1 MGYPHKSHP
10 RETAILSRHF
20 GEPEARSLAGWKARG
35 GYRALEQAL
44 AMPPAAIVEAVKSSG
59 LRGRGGAG
67 FPTGLK
73 WSFMKPGD
81 GKPHYLCCN
90 ADESEPGTF
99 KDREIMRWTPHALVE
114 GCAIGAYAIGAET
127 AYIYIRGEFTE
138 PIRRMEEA
146 IAEAYAAGIIGPNA
160 MGTGKRVDV
169 HVHKGAGA
177 YICGEETALMN
188 SLEGKRGN
196 PRIKPPFPAV
206 SGLFAQPTT
215 INNVETLAAVPHI
228 INNGAEWY
236 KAMSLSS
243 PKSAGTKLFSVCG
256 NVARPGNYEVVMG
269 FPFKDFL
276 YDLCGGPLPGRKF
289 KAVIPG
295 GSSVPIQ
302 TMTEAEATLMDY
314 EGFVAQ
320 GTQLGSG
327 GVIVFDDAQSM
338 PRMIARLAR
347 FYAHESCAQCTQCRE
362 GTAWTTR
369 ILERIVAG
377 HGTFEDLDTLLSIA
391 DNMTGKTICV
401 LSDSCA
407 APVVSGL
414 QKFRH
419 EFEALIT
426 GRRSSTVA
434 MGGRLATAAGATA

>member
-1 MGYPHKSHP
+1 MGYPHPPHP
-10 RETAILSRHF
+10 RETQVLSKYF
-20 GEPEARSLAGWKARG
+20 GDPDARSLDGWRKRG
-35 GYRALEQAL
+35 GYAMLEKALGMAPL
-44 AMPPAAIVEAVKSSG
+44 DIVNIVKESG

-73 WSFMKPGD
+73 WSFMKLGD

-99 KDREIMRWTPHALVE
+99 KDREIMRWTPHALIE

-138 PIRRMEEA
+138 PLQRMEAAVQEA
-146 IAEAYAAGIIGPNA
+146 RKAGVIGPNA

-169 HVHKGAGA
+169 WVHKGAGA

-206 SGLFAQPTT
+206 SGAFGMPTT

-228 INNGAEWY
+228 LEKGAAWY
-236 KAMSLSS
+236 KAFSRPDN
-243 PKSAGTKLFSVCG
+243 PKSTGTKLWSVCG
-256 NVARPGNYEVVMG
+256 NIARPGNYEVVMG
-269 FPFKDFL
+269 FPFREFL
-276 YDLCGGPLPGRKF
+276 YDVCGGPLPGRKF

-295 GSSVPIQ
+295 GSSVPI
-302 TMTEAEATLMDY
+302 MNMAEAEAAPMDY
-314 EGFVAQ
+314 EGMVAH
-320 GTQLGSG
+320 GSMLGSAG
-327 GVIVFDDAQSM
+327 CIVIDDAQCM
-338 PRMIARLAR
+338 VKQIARLAR

-362 GTAWTTR
+362 GTAWTTK
-369 ILERIVAG
+369 IMERIEAG
-377 HGTFEDLDTLLSIA
+377 EGTMADLDTLLEIGDS
-391 DNMTGKTICV
+391 MTGKTICV

-407 APVVSGL
+407 VPVVSGI
-414 QKFRH
+414 QKWRD
-419 EFEALIT
+419 EFEAHIK
-426 GRRSSTVA
+426 GKRCPFRS
-434 MGGRLATAAGATA
+434 AAAA

>member
-81 GKPHYLCCN
+81 GKQHYLCCN

-327 GVIVFDDAQSM
+327 GVIVFDDVQSM

-362 GTAWTTR
+362 GTAWTTK

>member
-1 MGYPHKSHP
+1 MGYPHKSHEKETP
-10 RETAILSRHF
+10 LLSTYFGDREAMTLD
-20 GEPEARSLAGWKARG
+20 GWRKRG

-44 AMPPAAIVEAVKSSG
+44 GMAEGDIVNVVKESG

-81 GKPHYLCCN
+81 GKPHYLCVN

-114 GCAIGAYAIGAET
+114 GAAIASYAIGAET
-127 AYIYIRGEFTE
+127 CYIYIRGEFTE
-138 PIRRMEEA
+138 PLREMERAVGEA
-146 IAEAYAAGIIGPNA
+146 RAAGIVGANA
-160 MGTGKRVDV
+160 MGTGKTINV

-188 SLEGKRGN
+188 SLEGRRGN

-206 SGLFAQPTT
+206 AGLFGQPTT

-228 INNGAEWY
+228 LMNGAEWY
-236 KAMSLSS
+236 KKMSLSS
-243 PKSAGTKLFSVCG
+243 AKSTGTKLFSVCG

-269 FPFKDFL
+269 FPFKEFL
-276 YDLCGGPLPGRKF
+276 HDLVGGPPPGRRF

-302 TMTEAEATLMDY
+302 TMEEAEATLMDY

-320 GTQLGSG
+320 GSMLGSG
-327 GVIVFDDAQSM
+327 GVIVFDDSQCM
-338 PRMIARLAR
+338 VKHIARLAR

-369 ILERIVAG
+369 IMERIEAG
-377 HGTFEDLDTLLSIA
+377 EGTFEDLDTLLEISE
-391 DNMTGKTICV
+391 NMTGKTICV

-407 APVVSGL
+407 APVVSGIK
-414 QKFRH
+414 KFRD
-419 EFEALIT
+419 EFEAHIK
-426 GRRSSTVA
+426 GKRCPMRQS
-434 MGGRLATAAGATA
+434 AAA

>member
-10 RETAILSRHF
+10 RETVVLSKHF
-20 GEPEARSLAGWKARG
+20 GEPDARSLAGWKARG

-44 AMPPAAIVEAVKSSG
+44 ATPPAQIVDVVKNSG

-67 FPTGLK
+67 FPTGMK

-114 GCAIGAYAIGAET
+114 GCAVGAHAIGAET

-138 PIRRMEEA
+138 PIQRMEQA
-146 IAEAYAAGIIGPNA
+146 VQEAYAAGILGTNA
-160 MGTGKRVDV
+160 MGSGKRVDV

-188 SLEGKRGN
+188 SLEGRRGN

-206 SGLFAQPTT
+206 AGLFGQPTT

-228 INNGAEWY
+228 LNNGAEWY
-236 KAMSLSS
+236 KAMSLSN

-256 NVARPGNYEVVMG
+256 NVSRPGNYEVVMG

-289 KAVIPG
+289 KAIIPG

-302 TMTEAEATLMDY
+302 TIEEAEATLMDY

-320 GTQLGSG
+320 GTMLGSG

-338 PRMIARLAR
+338 PRQLARLAR

-362 GTAWTTR
+362 GTAWTTK

-377 HGTFEDLDTLLSIA
+377 QGTFEDLDTLLDLA
-391 DNMTGKTICV
+391 ENMTGKTICV

-426 GRRSSTVA
+426 GKRTSTVA
-434 MGGRLATAAGATA
+434 VGGKAAAAVGA